1 MQRTE
6 NGLADVVRN
15 PPQPFVATYTARDE
29 MRDPRLVDDDQR
41 GNATPY
47 RTAPDFYGIR
57 IIAKS
62 HRQQRLQHLIN
73 LIAVSELKF
82 AADRRGTRHFPAE
95 DLSRI
100 YTGL

>member
-15 PPQPFVATYTARDE
+15 PPQPFVATYTTRNE

-41 GNATPY
+41 GNATPD
-47 RTAPDFYGIR
+47 RTTPDFHGIR

-62 HRQQRLQHLIN
+62 HRQ
-73 LIAVSELKF
+73 
-82 AADRRGTRHFPAE
+82 
-95 DLSRI
+95 
-100 YTGL
+100 